1 MGSKA
6 VAPPESEKRVLDLA
20 DSTDSQRES
29 RSAPS
34 TASPVDRPRALV
46 IGSEAG
52 RRLIEQ
58 MLAEDLDVVTAA
70 DGIAALDTL
79 PLGGIDLVVLDVGA
93 SRTGAPA
100 IGPIRARAELAEVP
114 ILVVSDP
121 DQDAWSDRLLQ
132 EGAQDRLR
140 MPVSAEELRGR
151 ARTLVAI
158 KRARDV
164 LGADVANPDRDLES
178 LARQVVAEKRLAEDA
193 CRKAEASNRA
203 KDEFLAVLAHELRT
217 PLNAVLGWTT
227 LLRREGVAEGDLKRG
242 LEVIDR
248 NARVQARLIEDVLE
262 VSAMILR
269 KVQVRLDPIAFG
281 PILSEALDAIRPIA
295 DAKGID
301 LRCEWAARDLMV
313 LGDAERLLQV
323 LHNLLGNAVKF
334 TPGGGSVT
342 VRICVAEGAVVLEV
356 EDTGIGIAPDLLP
369 HIFDQFT
376 QGAGR
381 APDRSRGLGLGL
393 AIAHHLIE
401 LHGGGIEAA
410 SPGEGRGTTFTVRL
424 PVLKSPQPVPAEHAR

>member
-1 MGSKA
+1 
-6 VAPPESEKRVLDLA
+6 
-20 DSTDSQRES
+20 
-29 RSAPS
+29 
-34 TASPVDRPRALV
+34 VDRPRALV

-52 RRLIEQ
+52 RRLIEP
-58 MLAEDLDVVTAA
+58 MMAEDFDVATAA
-70 DGIAALDTL
+70 DGITALDTV
-79 PLGGIDLVVLDVGA
+79 PLGEIDLVVLDAGA
-93 SRTGAPA
+93 SRAASPA
-100 IGPIRARAELAEVP
+100 IGPIRAREGLAGVP

-121 DQDAWSDRLLQ
+121 DQDAWSARLLR
-132 EGAQDRLR
+132 EGAQDRVR
-140 MPVSAEELRGR
+140 MPVSAEELRLR
-151 ARTLVAI
+151 ALSLVAI

-164 LGADVANPDRDLES
+164 LGAAVANPDGDLES
-178 LARQVVAEKRLAEDA
+178 LALQVVAEKRSAEDA

-217 PLNAVLGWTT
+217 PLNAVLGWTS
-227 LLRREGVAEGDLKRG
+227 LLRRGGVAEDDLKRG

-248 NARVQARLIEDVLE
+248 NARVQRRLIEDVLE

-269 KVQVRLDPIAFG
+269 KVQVRLDPVAFG
-281 PILSEALDAIRPIA
+281 PVLSEALDAVRPTA
-295 DAKGID
+295 EAKGID

-313 LGDAERLLQV
+313 LGDPERLLQV

-342 VRICVAEGAVVLEV
+342 VRICVAEGAIVLEIA
-356 EDTGIGIAPDLLP
+356 DTGIGIAPDLLP

-424 PVLKSPQPVPAEHAR
+424 PVLESPQPVPAEHAR

>member
-1 MGSKA
+1 
-6 VAPPESEKRVLDLA
+6 
-20 DSTDSQRES
+20 
-29 RSAPS
+29 
-34 TASPVDRPRALV
+34 
-46 IGSEAG
+46 
-52 RRLIEQ
+52 
-58 MLAEDLDVVTAA
+58 MLAEDFDVVPAA
-70 DGIAALDTL
+70 DAIAALEPL
-79 PLGGIDLVVLDVGA
+79 PSGGIDLVVLDAGA
-93 SRTGAPA
+93 SRSGDPA
-100 IGPIRARAELAEVP
+100 IAPIRARAELAGVP

-121 DQDAWSDRLLQ
+121 DQDAWSARLLW
-132 EGAQDRLR
+132 EGAEDRVR
-140 MPVSAEELRGR
+140 MPVSAEELRVR
-151 ARTLVAI
+151 ARILVAI

-164 LGADVANPDRDLES
+164 LGAVVANPDGDLES
-178 LARQVVAEKRLAEDA
+178 LARQVAAEKRSAEDA
-193 CRKAEASNRA
+193 CRSAEVSKRA

-217 PLNAVLGWTT
+217 PLNAVLGWTS

-262 VSAMILR
+262 VSAMMLR

-281 PILSEALDAIRPIA
+281 PVLSEALDAIRPA
-295 DAKGID
+295 AEAKGID

-334 TPGGGSVT
+334 TPSGGAVT

-356 EDTGIGIAPDLLP
+356 EDTGIGVAPDLLP
-369 HIFDQFT
+369 HIFDEFT

-393 AIAHHLIE
+393 AIARHLIE

-424 PVLKSPQPVPAEHAR
+424 PVLKSPQPVPAEPAR

>member
-1 MGSKA
+1 M
-6 VAPPESEKRVLDLA
+6 R
-20 DSTDSQRES
+20 
-29 RSAPS
+29 APS
-34 TASPVDRPRALV
+34 IASPVDRPRALV

-52 RRLIEQ
+52 RRLIEH
-58 MLAEDLDVVTAA
+58 MLAEDFDVVIAT
-70 DGIAALDTL
+70 DGIAALDTV
-79 PLGGIDLVVLDVGA
+79 PLGEIDLVVLDAGA
-93 SRTGAPA
+93 SRTGDPA
-100 IGPIRARAELAEVP
+100 IRVIRAREELAGVP
-114 ILVVSDP
+114 ILVVFDP
-121 DQDAWSDRLLQ
+121 DQDAWSARLLQ
-132 EGAQDRLR
+132 EGAQDRVR

-158 KRARDV
+158 KRVRDV
-164 LGADVANPDRDLES
+164 LGAAVAKPDGDLES
-178 LARQVVAEKRLAEDA
+178 LARQVAAEKRLAEDA

-203 KDEFLAVLAHELRT
+203 KDDFLAVLAHELRT
-217 PLNAVLGWTT
+217 PLNAVLGWTS

-262 VSAMILR
+262 VSAMILH

-281 PILSEALDAIRPIA
+281 PVLSEALDAVRPTA
-295 DAKGID
+295 EAKGID

-334 TPGGGSVT
+334 TPGGGAVT
-342 VRICVAEGAVVLEV
+342 VRMCVAEGAVVLEV
-356 EDTGIGIAPDLLP
+356 ADTGIGIAPDLLP

-424 PVLKSPQPVPAEHAR
+424 PVLKSPQPAPAEHAR

>member
-1 MGSKA
+1 
-6 VAPPESEKRVLDLA
+6 
-20 DSTDSQRES
+20 
-29 RSAPS
+29 
-34 TASPVDRPRALV
+34 VDRPRALV

-58 MLAEDLDVVTAA
+58 MLGEDFDVVTAA
-70 DGIAALDTL
+70 ADGLAARDSL
-79 PLGGIDLVVLDVGA
+79 PVDGIDLVVLDAGV
-93 SRTGAPA
+93 SRSGDPD
-100 IGPIRARAELAEVP
+100 IGVIRAREELAGVP

-121 DQDAWSDRLLQ
+121 DQDALSARLLR
-132 EGAQDRLR
+132 EGVQDRVR

-178 LARQVVAEKRLAEDA
+178 LARRVVAEKRLAEDA
-193 CRKAEASNRA
+193 CRKAEASSRA
-203 KDEFLAVLAHELRT
+203 KDDFLAVLAHELRT
-217 PLNAVLGWTT
+217 PLNAVLGWTR

-281 PILSEALDAIRPIA
+281 PVLSEALDAVRPA
-295 DAKGID
+295 AEAKGID
-301 LRCEWAARDLMV
+301 LRCERAVRDLMV

-334 TPGGGSVT
+334 TPDGGAVT
-342 VRICVAEGAVVLEV
+342 VRMCVAEGAVVLEV

>member
-1 MGSKA
+1 VG
-6 VAPPESEKRVLDLA
+6 
-20 DSTDSQRES
+20 
-29 RSAPS
+29 RS
-34 TASPVDRPRALV
+34 RALV
-46 IGSEAG
+46 IGRKAG
-52 RRLIEQ
+52 RLIEQ
-58 MLAEDLDVVTAA
+58 TLAEDFDVVTAA
-70 DGIAALDTL
+70 DVAALESL
-79 PLGGIDLVVLDVGA
+79 ALAGIDLVVLDAGA
-93 SRTGAPA
+93 SRTGDPA
-100 IGPIRARAELAEVP
+100 IAPIRAREELAGIP

-121 DQDAWSDRLLQ
+121 DQDAWSARFLR
-132 EGAQDRLR
+132 EGAQDRVR
-140 MPVSAEELRGR
+140 MPVSAEELRAR
-151 ARTLVAI
+151 ARTLAAI

-164 LGADVANPDRDLES
+164 LGAAVAHPDDDLES
-178 LARQVVAEKRLAEDA
+178 LARQVAAEKRSAEDA

-217 PLNAVLGWTT
+217 PLNAVLGWTS
-227 LLRREGVAEGDLKRG
+227 LLRRETVAEGDLKRG

-248 NARVQARLIEDVLE
+248 NARAQARLIEDVLE

-269 KVQVRLDPIAFG
+269 KVQLSLDPIAVDAV
-281 PILSEALDAIRPIA
+281 LSEALDAIRPTA
-295 DAKGID
+295 EAQGID

-334 TPGGGSVT
+334 TPGGGTVT
-342 VRICVAEGAVVLEV
+342 VRTRVAEGAVVLVV

-410 SPGEGRGTTFTVRL
+410 SRGEGRGTTFTVRL
-424 PVLKSPQPVPAEHAR
+424 PLLKSPRPVPAEHAR